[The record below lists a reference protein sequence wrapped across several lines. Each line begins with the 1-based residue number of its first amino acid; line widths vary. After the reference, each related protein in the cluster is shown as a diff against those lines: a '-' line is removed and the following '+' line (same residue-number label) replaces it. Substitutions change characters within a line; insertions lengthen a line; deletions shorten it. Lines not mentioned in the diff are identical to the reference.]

1 MSPGLCL
8 PIVLATKKTVIV
20 IKTIMKTR
28 YPGDKI
34 ENEVTNSETLNLEI
48 FFSQA
53 SCKVANFTLA
63 LDLMHECYVISFPH
77 LFYFFIW
84 RQTSFVVYFNISTSQ
99 KLRGNEIGI
108 LFLTFRR
115 RENNEELKLSF
126 TNKTHVCSLLITSDV
141 LRLYVV
147 TKKSQFLCAIFRF

>member
-8 PIVLATKKTVIV
+8 PLVLATKKTVIV
-20 IKTIMKTR
+20 TKTIMKTR

-77 LFYFFIW
+77 LFYFLIW

-126 TNKTHVCSLLITSDV
+126 TNKTHVCSLL
-141 LRLYVV
+141 V
-147 TKKSQFLCAIFRF
+147 TFMY